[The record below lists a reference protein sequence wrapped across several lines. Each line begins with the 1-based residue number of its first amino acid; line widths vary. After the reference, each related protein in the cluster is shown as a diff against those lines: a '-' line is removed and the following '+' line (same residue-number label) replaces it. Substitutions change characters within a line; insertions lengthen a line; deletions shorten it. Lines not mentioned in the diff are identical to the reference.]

1 MSDTEEEFFDSEW
14 GYTQFHNAYNTKKP
28 EDDEEAKKKEELG
41 KKLADEAA
49 EKFAESKRRQS
60 RQEYEAALMKAV
72 STNPKPQMTYYDLMI
87 LRPKEYKKLVEQIT
101 HGNGD

>member
-14 GYTQFHNAYNTKKP
+14 GYTQFHSSYNTKKP
-28 EDDEEAKKKEELG
+28 EDDEEAKKKEELE

-49 EKFAESKRRQS
+49 EKFEASKRRQS

-72 STNPKPQMTYYDLMI
+72 SVSPKPRMTYYDLS
-87 LRPKEYKKLVEQIT
+87 LLHPKEYKKAMEQIT